1 MCASWERFDAARPYA
16 MTTVGGDQ
24 LGHFSTGAL
33 QRMSIGDDVKQYL
46 NRARQCVEIAPT
58 MRDVRQRLILL
69 EMARAW
75 TKLARQAEK
84 NKATDVVYE
93 TPSAKQPPIE
103 P

>member
-1 MCASWERFDAARPYA
+1 
-16 MTTVGGDQ
+16 
-24 LGHFSTGAL
+24 
-33 QRMSIGDDVKQYL
+33 
-46 NRARQCVEIAPT
+46 

-93 TPSAKQPPIE
+93 TPSAKRQPPIE